1 MRIAILGASSQIGK
15 DLIRSFAN
23 AGRGELLLYVRDK
36 TVMTDW
42 VEHNQLKGFCSIH
55 HYDSYG
61 ESPHEIV
68 MNFVGVGDP
77 LRASEIGSSIC
88 EITSRFD
95 DMIMRDMSRNPSR
108 RYFFLSSGAV
118 FGNVFDKPV
127 RPETQA
133 IIPINNIRL
142 QNLYATAK
150 LTAELKHRSRPDL
163 SIIDLRVFNMFSRT
177 QNIESRFFITDIVRA
192 IRDKNTLQ
200 TTAEYIVRDFMHP
213 SDFHKLVECLISL
226 PSANCAVDCYS
237 RDPVDKPTLLKAMN
251 ESFGLAYQI
260 VDSPHIALNATGT
273 KRYYYSINKKAAE
286 FGYQPTWSSLECIR
300 EETCAILRGE
310 VARFI

>member
-1 MRIAILGASSQIGK
+1 MRIAIVGASSQIGK

-23 AGRGELLLYVRDK
+23 AGRGELLLYARDK
-36 TVMTDW
+36 TAMTDW
-42 VEHNQLKGFCSIH
+42 VEHNRLRDFCSIH

-77 LRASEIGSSIC
+77 LRATEIGSSIC
-88 EITSRFD
+88 ETTSRFD
-95 DMIMRDMSRNPSR
+95 DMIMSDLSRNTSR

-118 FGNVFDKPV
+118 YGNVFDKPV
-127 RPETQA
+127 TPETQA

-150 LTAELKHRSRPDL
+150 LTAELKHRSRLDL

-192 IRDKNTLQ
+192 IRDNNTLQ

-213 SDFHKLVECLISL
+213 SDFHKLVECLISI
-226 PSANCAVDCYS
+226 PSANFAVDCYS
-237 RDPVDKPTLLKAMN
+237 REPVDKPTLLRAMN
-251 ESFGLAYQI
+251 QSFGLAYQTI
-260 VDSPHIALNATGT
+260 ESPQVALNATGI
-273 KRYYYSINKKAAE
+273 KRYYYSVNKKAAE
-286 FGYQPTWSSLECIR
+286 FGYQPTWSSLDGIR
-300 EETCAILRGE
+300 EETSAILRK
-310 VARFI
+310 RS